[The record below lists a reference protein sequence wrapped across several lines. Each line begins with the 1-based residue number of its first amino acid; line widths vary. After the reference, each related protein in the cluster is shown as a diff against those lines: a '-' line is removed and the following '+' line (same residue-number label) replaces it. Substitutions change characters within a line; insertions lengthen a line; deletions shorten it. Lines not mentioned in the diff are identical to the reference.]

1 MVTSDHADLS
11 RASSIASHVP
21 RCTKLSLPAVDCLL
35 QVRHPPLRDRPGGV
49 GPRGEASAPELRS
62 LASVRSVWVARTP
75 RACPERA
82 SRVQRLARRPIRP
95 SWACRSWV
103 RCACPAA
110 SPDARNGWYFVYT
123 SNREEAAFFAILT
136 ELSRKVSI
144 ARPSKPPFSRLELTI
159 SRLSQRLMRLK
170 IGKNTFSRP
179 FDAYYRV
186 PSRLGS
192 EGSPTCAHL
201 VTIL

>member
-1 MVTSDHADLS
+1 MYQTLTAC
-11 RASSIASHVP
+11 R
-21 RCTKLSLPAVDCLL
+21 RLPAAG
-35 QVRHPPLRDRPGGV
+35 QTPTSTRPARRCRSTR
-49 GPRGEASAPELRS
+49 RGFG
-62 LASVRSVWVARTP
+62 ARARVP
-75 RACPERA
+75 SERPERLGRAYPARVSRESVPCPA
-82 SRVQRLARRPIRP
+82 SREEADPAR

-123 SNREEAAFFAILT
+123 SNGQVCIFFASIT

-159 SRLSQRLMRLK
+159 SRLSQRLMRLML
-170 IGKNTFSRP
+170 GKNTFSRP

-186 PSRLGS
+186 PSRLGC
-192 EGSPTCAHL
+192 EGAPTCAHL
-201 VTIL
+201 ATIR

>member
-21 RCTKLSLPAVDCLL
+21 RCTKLTLPAVDCLL

-82 SRVQRLARRPIRP
+82 SRVQRLARWPIRP
-95 SWACRSWV
+95 SWACRRWF

-110 SPDARNGWYFVYT
+110 SPGARNGCYFVYT
-123 SNREEAAFFAILT
+123 SNGQVCIFFAILT

-159 SRLSQRLMRLK
+159 SRLSQRLMRTML
-170 IGKNTFSRP
+170 GKNRLSSR
-179 FDAYYRV
+179 FDAY
-186 PSRLGS
+186 
-192 EGSPTCAHL
+192 
-201 VTIL
+201 

>member
-1 MVTSDHADLS
+1 MVTSDHADPS

-49 GPRGEASAPELRS
+49 GPRGEASAPEPRS

-82 SRVQRLARRPIRP
+82 SRVQRLASRPIRP

-110 SPDARNGWYFVYT
+110 SPDARKGWYFVYT
-123 SNREEAAFFAILT
+123 SNGQVCTFFATLA

-170 IGKNTFSRP
+170 IGKNRLSSR
-179 FDAYYRV
+179 FDAY
-186 PSRLGS
+186 
-192 EGSPTCAHL
+192 
-201 VTIL
+201 

>member
-49 GPRGEASAPELRS
+49 GPRGEASAPEPAS

-82 SRVQRLARRPIRP
+82 SRVQRLASRPIRP

-123 SNREEAAFFAILT
+123 SNGQVCIFFASIT

-170 IGKNTFSRP
+170 IGKNRLSSR
-179 FDAYYRV
+179 FDAY
-186 PSRLGS
+186 
-192 EGSPTCAHL
+192 
-201 VTIL
+201 

>member
-1 MVTSDHADLS
+1 M
-11 RASSIASHVP
+11 P
-21 RCTKLSLPAVDCLL
+21 YCLL

-49 GPRGEASAPELRS
+49 GPRGEASAPEPAS

-123 SNREEAAFFAILT
+123 SNREEAAFLASIV
-136 ELSRKVSI
+136 ELSRRVSI
-144 ARPSKPPFSRLELTI
+144 AAPSKPPFSRLELTT
-159 SRLSQRLMRLK
+159 SRLSQRLMRTML
-170 IGKNTFSRP
+170 GKNRLSSR
-179 FDAYYRV
+179 FDAY
-186 PSRLGS
+186 
-192 EGSPTCAHL
+192 
-201 VTIL
+201 

>member
-49 GPRGEASAPELRS
+49 GPRGEASAPEPAS

-110 SPDARNGWYFVYT
+110 SPDAWNGWYFTYT
-123 SNREEAAFFAILT
+123 SSGHVCIVFAILT
-136 ELSRKVSI
+136 ELSHMCLHR
-144 ARPSKPPFSRLELTI
+144 RPVETAVFACRADNLASKSAFNATLRSVKIRFPGH
-159 SRLSQRLMRLK
+159 LMRT
-170 IGKNTFSRP
+170 IGSR
-179 FDAYYRV
+179 A
-186 PSRLGS
+186 
-192 EGSPTCAHL
+192 A
-201 VTIL
+201 